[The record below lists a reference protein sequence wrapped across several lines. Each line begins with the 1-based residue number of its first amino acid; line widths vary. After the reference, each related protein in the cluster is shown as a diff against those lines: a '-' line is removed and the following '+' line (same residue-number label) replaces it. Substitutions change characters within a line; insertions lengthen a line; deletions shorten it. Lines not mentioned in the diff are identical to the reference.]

1 MTEHKQ
7 RIPIRTC
14 LRYSLLAIP
23 VVAVAL
29 VTALSNTQ
37 PVQAATPSMTM
48 LPDSASV
55 SGDDIEGGD
64 DYDQDIFSS
73 ISTPEVK
80 NIADTTT
87 AFTLQGTKAR
97 TLRSRTVYIVN
108 GKKRYKN

>member
-23 VVAVAL
+23 VVTVAL

-37 PVQAATPSMTM
+37 PVQAANPMM
-48 LPDSASV
+48 AMPPDSSTV
-55 SGDDIEGGD
+55 SGDDIIID
-64 DYDQDIFSS
+64 DSDDIFSS

-80 NIADTTT
+80 NIADT
-87 AFTLQGTKAR
+87 AAAYTLQGTKAR